1 MNEETRT
8 DLRQG
13 ELKVSV
19 VGKVAEIAL
28 EENPNKNGVMCV
40 TGSVSVKVSDT
51 NQIKFNVNVPS
62 QKKDGTPNDKVYPG
76 ILTVMREYKS
86 IAKYGEEEADVI
98 SVKGDINP
106 YRSTNTGQD
115 VIGYKS
121 NFFTR
126 IKSTKWEPESRF
138 NAEVYL
144 ASMTP
149 EMDKDGDET
158 GRLIVKGWGVTYAG
172 IEPIKFV
179 VPKETSSDFES
190 IYEIGQ
196 TVELWGELVNER
208 IEIIK
213 ETPVRFGVP
222 KKEVTTSYRNELIVT
237 GASDPYEE
245 GVTEKAPYS
254 KSAIDAG
261 IQERENRIA
270 EAEANK
276 KIGSNPFTA
285 NRDTTPSG
293 ASKGRTLN
301 F

>member
-13 ELKVSV
+13 ELKVNV
-19 VGKVAEIAL
+19 CGKVAEIAL
-28 EENPNKNGVMCV
+28 EETPNKNGVMSV
-40 TGSVSVKVSDT
+40 TGYVSIKVNDT
-51 NQIKFNVNVPS
+51 NTVRFNVNVPS
-62 QKKDGTPNDKVYPG
+62 KKKDDTPNEKVYPG
-76 ILTVMREYKS
+76 IKTVMEEYKS
-86 IAKYGEEEADVI
+86 IAKYGEEEADVVA
-98 SVKGDINP
+98 VKGDINP

-126 IKSTKWEPESRF
+126 VRSDKWEPESTF
-138 NAEVYL
+138 KAEVYL
-144 ASMTP
+144 AAMTP

-158 GRLIVKGWGVTYAG
+158 GRLNVKGWGVTFSG
-172 IEPIKFV
+172 VEPIKFV
-179 VPKETSSDFES
+179 VPKETASDFES
-190 IYEIGQ
+190 IYEVGQ
-196 TVELWGELVNER
+196 TVELWGDLINEK
-208 IEIIK
+208 IEVIK

-222 KKEVTTSYRNELIVT
+222 KKEVSTSYRNELVIT

-254 KSAIDAG
+254 KSAINAG

-270 EAEANK
+270 EADANK
-276 KIGSNPFTA
+276 KVGPNPFTS
-285 NRDTTPSG
+285 RDVTPSG